1 MSVNSLSELG
11 KYENADSRMTEAFG
25 TRLKLGHCSFNQ
37 PTSSKLY
44 QCSMRWEN
52 SGDMAD

>member
-11 KYENADSRMTEAFG
+11 KYKNADSRMTEAFG

-37 PTSSKLY
+37 PTSSKPY